1 MSTNAVLPDNA
12 MVTTGK
18 TGAFCS
24 IYTLIA
30 AYEGAN
36 SDPNAEYVPVPAPKV
51 NAEDTVKLNMYYL
64 LGPCITVS
72 ADSPNAELCVK
83 WLDYLFSEEGAL
95 LANYG
100 TEGDTFEYQ
109 EDGTPVFTSKVTAN
123 EDYTFAQAMAYFTM
137 PPSVSACRTGN
148 VSLPPFRKKI
158 LFPMISGQKL
168 APKTVCLMSVLWVFL
183 QTKTKNTAKS

>member
-1 MSTNAVLPDNA
+1 MQWYHRKNRCILLYLH
-12 MVTTGK
+12 
-18 TGAFCS
+18 
-24 IYTLIA
+24 IIA

-109 EDGTPVFTSKVTAN
+109 EDGTQFS
-123 EDYTFAQAMAYFTM
+123 
-137 PPSVSACRTGN
+137 PP
-148 VSLPPFRKKI
+148 K
-158 LFPMISGQKL
+158 
-168 APKTVCLMSVLWVFL
+168 
-183 QTKTKNTAKS
+183 